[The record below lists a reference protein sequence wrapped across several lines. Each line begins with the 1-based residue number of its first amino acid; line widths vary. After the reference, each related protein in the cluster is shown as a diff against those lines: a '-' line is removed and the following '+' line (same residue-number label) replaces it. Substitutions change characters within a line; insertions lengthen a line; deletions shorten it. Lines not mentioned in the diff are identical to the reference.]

1 MNGQE
6 AKPPPRFKIPLRREQ
21 IETSSMSHAD
31 AVDKVLEI
39 ARRRGFFWPAY
50 EPYGG
55 SAGLFVFGDLG
66 VRLREKIEG
75 LWRETFVRPHD
86 FVEIDGPELMPEQVL
101 EASGHVANFKDPLA
115 ECLSCHRRFRA
126 DHLLGE
132 AGIHVQE
139 GTPPH
144 EMEGRLNEGRVSCP
158 ECGHARWSVK
168 PFLTMF
174 QTSIG
179 PYGEASGYLRPET
192 AQNIFV
198 EFKRIFEVSRGRM
211 PLGVA
216 QVGRGFRNEISP
228 RQSLVRMREFHM
240 AEVELFFDPERPG
253 CQHFAYVAEEPLDL
267 VTEGS
272 IEAGREEVTRVSAR
286 EALAKGIIRTEWLAY
301 FMALSKLFLVR
312 LGVPEDRQ
320 RFREKVK
327 GERAHYSAQTF
338 DHEVLIEGYGWVEVA
353 GHAYRTDY
361 DLTSHMKKT
370 GVDYSVSLQLDAP
383 RRSTKV
389 VWSLDARRVKE
400 RHPNSW
406 RPILEAYGKIGE
418 GGREGEP
425 PTHLAGVKLDPSVVV
440 VNRKEEVI
448 SSKKVVPHVVE
459 PSFGL
464 DRLTL
469 ACMVYAYSQVE
480 DRVVMKI
487 PRALA
492 PLQVGVFP
500 LVAKAEMVE
509 KAKEVQLK
517 LEAEGM
523 DTLYD
528 DSGTIGRRYA
538 RADEAGLP
546 LAVTVDGQTLEKG
559 TVTVRDRD
567 TWKQVTVG
575 LGELAQ
581 RLKEMLS

>member
-1 MNGQE
+1 
-6 AKPPPRFKIPLRREQ
+6 
-21 IETSSMSHAD
+21 
-31 AVDKVLEI
+31 
-39 ARRRGFFWPAY
+39 
-50 EPYGG
+50 
-55 SAGLFVFGDLG
+55 
-66 VRLREKIEG
+66 
-75 LWRETFVRPHD
+75 
-86 FVEIDGPELMPEQVL
+86 
-101 EASGHVANFKDPLA
+101 
-115 ECLSCHRRFRA
+115 
-126 DHLLGE
+126 
-132 AGIHVQE
+132 
-139 GTPPH
+139 
-144 EMEGRLNEGRVSCP
+144 
-158 ECGHARWSVK
+158 
-168 PFLTMF
+168 
-174 QTSIG
+174 
-179 PYGEASGYLRPET
+179 
-192 AQNIFV
+192 
-198 EFKRIFEVSRGRM
+198 
-211 PLGVA
+211 
-216 QVGRGFRNEISP
+216 
-228 RQSLVRMREFHM
+228 
-240 AEVELFFDPERPG
+240 
-253 CQHFAYVAEEPLDL
+253 
-267 VTEGS
+267 
-272 IEAGREEVTRVSAR
+272 
-286 EALAKGIIRTEWLAY
+286 
-301 FMALSKLFLVR
+301 
-312 LGVPEDRQ
+312 
-320 RFREKVK
+320 
-327 GERAHYSAQTF
+327 
-338 DHEVLIEGYGWVEVA
+338 
-353 GHAYRTDY
+353 
-361 DLTSHMKKT
+361 
-370 GVDYSVSLQLDAP
+370 
-383 RRSTKV
+383 
-389 VWSLDARRVKE
+389 VKE